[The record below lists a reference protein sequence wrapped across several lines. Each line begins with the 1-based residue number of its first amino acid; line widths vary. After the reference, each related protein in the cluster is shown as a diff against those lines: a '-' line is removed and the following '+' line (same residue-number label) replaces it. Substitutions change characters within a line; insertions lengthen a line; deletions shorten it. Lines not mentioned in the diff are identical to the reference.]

1 MQSLV
6 FFFHWLYTMAM
17 EAFSF
22 GNEVLHPTLSGNI
35 ISRLSPYLFL
45 QFKKQGTL
53 CRGVKTDCDVP
64 EYCTGGSRDVS
75 IVLSML
81 FNVHFFF

>member
-1 MQSLV
+1 
-6 FFFHWLYTMAM
+6 MAM

-22 GNEVLHPTLSGNI
+22 GNEVLHPILSGNI
-35 ISRLSPYLFL
+35 ISHLSPYLFL

-64 EYCTGGSRDVS
+64 EYCTGESSDVS
-75 IVLSML
+75 IVLSMFCSL
-81 FNVHFFF
+81 FIFFNDKS

>member
-1 MQSLV
+1 
-6 FFFHWLYTMAM
+6 M
-17 EAFSF
+17 EMKFS
-22 GNEVLHPTLSGNI
+22 I
-35 ISRLSPYLFL
+35 RLSQGISFHNLPPYFFL

-81 FNVHFFF
+81 FIVHFFKMINHEFSF